1 MPPYISQSMDG
12 QPPRPVSNLTPN
24 QLKLQLRQTDSNLIL
39 LTHLVHPELFLE
51 NKSNK
56 QINLFFIEFSIF
68 LACNPPS
75 KRLQKRQTFDLF
87 FHSSNSVSLL
97 FFLLLLLPLFAQ
109 RERVTIARRKIND
122 FVLTIG
128 IEWPA
133 SHRKSSA
140 FVSGRASAATLKN
153 AHRAQSAG
161 NISILV

>member
-68 LACNPPS
+68 SKKKKKTNTPRVQSSFQTSSEETDVRSFLSLEQQCLPP
-75 KRLQKRQTFDLF
+75 
-87 FHSSNSVSLL
+87 
-97 FFLLLLLPLFAQ
+97 LLPSPPPPPIRAK
-109 RERVTIARRKIND
+109 RTRND
-122 FVLTIG
+122 
-128 IEWPA
+128 
-133 SHRKSSA
+133 
-140 FVSGRASAATLKN
+140 RASQNK
-153 AHRAQSAG
+153 
-161 NISILV
+161 